1 MSMGLLDEIRLFL
14 GEDWSR
20 TESLIR
26 DSLRSDIAL
35 LNATNGS
42 LLSRLGKQLR
52 PMLAL
57 LAARACAGAANEDS
71 IRVAATAELM
81 HNATLLHD
89 DVVDESQRRR
99 GAPTVMALL
108 GGRASVLIGDFW
120 LVRAVGNL
128 LSSRTMS
135 GKVVRIFAKTLSDLA
150 EGEMLQMEK
159 ADSGD
164 TDERDYLRIIY
175 SKTASLFEASV
186 VSAAM
191 SVNADA
197 VLVEALRTYAVR
209 LGTAFQIRDDM
220 FDYASGDEIGKPVG
234 IDLQEQKITLPLL
247 GALEAVSPETAQSIR
262 AKVVSIHDHPS
273 AGAEVHDFVLAH
285 DGLGYASR
293 RLDAFVAQAVQA
305 LEPLPESEEKSYLA
319 ALARFTAWRSQ

>member
-26 DSLRSDIAL
+26 DSLRSDIVL

-135 GKVVRIFAKTLSDLA
+135 GEVVRIFAKTLSDLA

-175 SKTASLFEASV
+175 SKTASLFEAAALSGA
-186 VSAAM
+186 VSA
-191 SVNADA
+191 
-197 VLVEALRTYAVR
+197 EAPEEWTAALAGFARN
-209 LGTAFQIRDDM
+209 LGLAFQIKDDI
-220 FDYASGDEIGKPVG
+220 FDYTGGDALGKPVG
-234 IDLQEQKITLPLL
+234 IDLREQKITLPLL
-247 GALEAVSPETAQSIR
+247 CALDSAPEEAPAIRTLVGQISDHPELADNVRSFVLDHGGVEKAVEEMDKYIAEAVFCLEELPQSP
-262 AKVVSIHDHPS
+262 
-273 AGAEVHDFVLAH
+273 
-285 DGLGYASR
+285 
-293 RLDAFVAQAVQA
+293 
-305 LEPLPESEEKSYLA
+305 EKSYLA
-319 ALARFTAWRSQ
+319 ELARFVGERTF